1 METAISCLFIAAL
14 LHFVSK
20 IPVAIAMSKRGGYDN
35 RQPRLQE
42 SSLTG
47 FGHRALSAHENTIES
62 FPLFAAGIL
71 IALFAQV
78 EQSSIDMLA
87 ISFVIARLLY
97 LLFYLLDI
105 NLLRSLVWF
114 VGYLSSLALIALPL
128 L

>member
-20 IPVAIAMSKRGGYDN
+20 IPVAIAMSKQGGYNN

-42 SSLTG
+42 ASLTG
-47 FGHRALSAHENTIES
+47 FGHRALAAHENTIEA

-71 IALFAQV
+71 IALLTQA
-78 EQSSIDMLA
+78 EQSSINMLA
-87 ISFVIARLLY
+87 ISFVVARLLY

-105 NLLRSLVWF
+105 NLLRSLTWF

>member
-1 METAISCLFIAAL
+1 METAITCLFIAAL

-20 IPVAIAMSKRGGYDN
+20 IPVAMAMSRQGGYDN
-35 RQPRLQE
+35 RQPRVQE
-42 SSLTG
+42 STLTG
-47 FGHRALSAHENTIES
+47 FGHRALAAHENTIEA

-71 IALFAQV
+71 IALFAQA
-78 EQSSIDMLA
+78 EQPLIDMLA
-87 ISFVIARLLY
+87 VAFVVSRLLY
-97 LLFYLLDI
+97 LLFYLIDM

>member
-20 IPVAIAMSKRGGYDN
+20 IPVAIAMSKQGGYDN

-42 SSLTG
+42 SSLAG
-47 FGHRALSAHENTIES
+47 FGRRALSAHENTIES